1 MSLNY
6 NPKRSKFTNFNKVFF
21 SLPAKLIFIILSVFL
36 LGDFLPEYLKSLLL
50 TTSLVMK
57 EILLF
62 VLPAIVFFLVFASF
76 SQLSGGFMVFT
87 GLLLALVCISNFT
100 AVMVAYPVGYFAQ
113 DFIVTNNIVQSSLE
127 LKPFYTLKLP
137 KLCDNSTALVI
148 GLLLGVYTSAKN
160 NEPLK
165 RFAKKGSYIANG
177 FLAKCFTPLLP
188 LFILGFIL
196 KAQHDG
202 LLAVL
207 FRNFMP
213 LLSVIILLYVFYI
226 GTLYVVVN
234 VFDLP
239 KALTS
244 LKNIL
249 PAALVGFSTMSS
261 AAAMP
266 VLINGAIK
274 NSEDEDV
281 PRRIVPFITNTH
293 MIGDALAIPLMAM
306 SLYILEYNQFP
317 SMDKYVLFAVA
328 YMLAKF
334 ASAGIPGGTIL
345 IMTPVL
351 EAKLGFTSEIS
362 TIILT
367 TYLLFDPFCTLGSV
381 FGNGGFV
388 MMFEKLKSRM
398 TSEVVV

>member
-1 MSLNY
+1 M
-6 NPKRSKFTNFNKVFF
+6 
-21 SLPAKLIFIILSVFL
+21 PAKLIFIILSVFL

-62 VLPAIVFFLVFASF
+62 ILPAIVFFLVFASF

-113 DFIVTNNIVQSSLE
+113 DFIVTNNSVQSSLE
-127 LKPFYTLKLP
+127 LQSFYTLNLP
-137 KLCDNSTALVI
+137 KLCDNSMALVI

-160 NEPLK
+160 NKFLK
-165 RFAKKGSYIANG
+165 RFALIGSDIANG
-177 FLAKCFTPLLP
+177 FLAKCFTPVLP
-188 LFILGFIL
+188 IFILGFIL

-202 LLAVL
+202 LLTVL

-213 LLSVIILLYVFYI
+213 LLSVIIFLYVVYI
-226 GTLYVVVN
+226 GTLYVIVN
-234 VFDLP
+234 VFDISRVFS
-239 KALTS
+239 S

-249 PAALVGFSTMSS
+249 PAALVGFSSMSS
-261 AAAMP
+261 AVAMP
-266 VLINGAIK
+266 VLINGALK
-274 NSEDEDV
+274 NCEDQDI
-281 PRRIVPFITNTH
+281 PKRIVPFITNTH
-293 MIGDALAIPLMAM
+293 MMGDALAIPLMAI

-317 SMDKYVLFAVA
+317 TMDKYVLFAVA

-351 EAKLGFTSEIS
+351 EAKLGFTSEMS

-388 MMFEKLKSRM
+388 MMFEKLKARM
-398 TSEVVV
+398 VSEVVV